1 MATITETVQAIYGA
15 FGRGD
20 VPAILA
26 ALRDDVEWEHDSVDH
41 GLPWLRPRRGREAVG
56 GFFAD
61 LGALAIERF
70 EPRGFLAS
78 ADQVAV
84 VIAVDLVVKA
94 TGRRVR
100 DLEMHL
106 WAFAPDG
113 KVARFRHVVDT
124 HQHVAAFRGA

>member
-1 MATITETVQAIYGA
+1 MATGIETVQAIYGA

-41 GLPWLRPRRGREAVG
+41 GVPWLRPRRGRQAVG
-56 GFFAD
+56 DFFID
-61 LGALAIERF
+61 LSAVGIEGF
-70 EPRGFLAS
+70 EPRSFLAS

-84 VIAVDLVVKA
+84 VIAFEGVVKA
-94 TGRRVR
+94 TGRRIR

-106 WAFAPDG
+106 WTFAPDG

-124 HQHVAAFRGA
+124 HQHVTAYRGA